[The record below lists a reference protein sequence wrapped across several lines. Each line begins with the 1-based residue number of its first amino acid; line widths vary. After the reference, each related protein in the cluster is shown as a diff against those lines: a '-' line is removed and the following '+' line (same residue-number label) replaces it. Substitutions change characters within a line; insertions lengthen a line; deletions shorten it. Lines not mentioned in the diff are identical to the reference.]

1 MKSGAGRKE
10 AGMIRDLVAEDP
22 QVQYVFFSGK
32 GGVGKSTIALSTA
45 VWLADHGFRTLLVS
59 TDVQPS
65 LDDMLGLDIL
75 GVERPVPEV
84 PNLTAYSVKPAD
96 SYRRHRQKLQD
107 TLKVLDPDS
116 VILKQMA
123 IDAEVDC
130 GAAQAALFELSHY
143 LNNTDYDRI
152 VFDTAPTG
160 MLLEKILSQVKYTLS
175 MAAHIEERS
184 KQLDAEGGHR
194 LAEQIRALEE
204 LKSSDEQAIAAL
216 RSSRSAFFLV
226 LTPEA
231 MPLAEVER
239 NVPVLEQDY
248 GIPVRGLVVNRV
260 VPPHERDARAFW
272 RQRWAMQNK
281 YISLAQERFPN
292 KTIQQVF
299 LVPEV
304 SGLALL
310 RRVGSGM
317 YGEHLLSSA
326 SA

>member
-1 MKSGAGRKE
+1 
-10 AGMIRDLVAEDP
+10 MIRDLVVEDT
-22 QVQYVFFSGK
+22 QVRYIFFSGK

-45 VWLADHGFRTLLVS
+45 VWLADHGLNTLLVS

-65 LDDMLGLDIL
+65 LDDMLGLDVL
-75 GVERPVPEV
+75 GVERAVPQV

-107 TLKVLDPDS
+107 TLRVLDPDS

-143 LNNTDYDRI
+143 LNNKDYDRI

-184 KQLDAEGGHR
+184 NRLEAGEGDG

-204 LKSSDEQAIAAL
+204 LKSTDEQAIATL
-216 RSSRSAFFLV
+216 RSAQSAFFLV

-239 NVPVLEQDY
+239 NVPVLEHDY
-248 GIPVRGLVVNRV
+248 GIPVRGLVINRV
-260 VPPHERDARAFW
+260 VPPHERDARSFW
-272 RQRWAMQNK
+272 RQRWAMQSK
-281 YISLAQERFPN
+281 YISLARSKFPN
-292 KTIQQVF
+292 KSIQEVF

-304 SGLALL
+304 SGLELL
-310 RRVGSGM
+310 RKVGSGI
-317 YGEHLLSSA
+317 YGEHLLSST